1 LRKKNRYLVAL
12 VANRQGEIY
21 DLEGYA
27 ATGMA
32 GNQLVPL
39 APENTLDL
47 PFGGELM
54 FLPDRVPVL
63 LNLRSGRFESVATDP
78 YRRGARIFPV
88 AAFNSP
94 GYVVRWISA
103 YAERDNA
110 GHLPLFS
117 YGAVGWHRGVYRSA
131 VFRVDWERRQDLRLM
146 PHEAV
151 KAGVRTKRRQMPG
164 NRLREHL
171 ETCALVYGCPA
182 AKNFFLG
189 RCEAPLPT
197 SQWCNAHCRGCLS
210 HQKDSGIPH
219 SQNRIGFTPT
229 AKEITAVALAH
240 LRQVKRGVVSFG
252 QGCEGDPLLAVDVIA
267 PAIRSI
273 RTATDRGT
281 INVNTNGSRPA
292 ALNLLMDAGLDSIR
306 ISLNSVR
313 ENFYNAYFRPAGYR
327 FSDVAAGIDLALRRG
342 VHVAL
347 NYLNLP
353 GFTDTPEE
361 VAALKHF
368 LRQHPVQM
376 IQWRNLNFDPLRYWE
391 MMTTILP
398 HGDPL
403 GMKAVFEEVR
413 RGFPRMRHGYFN
425 PPKEKFSEP
434 YQQPN

>member
-1 LRKKNRYLVAL
+1 MRKKNRYLVAL

-27 ATGMA
+27 ATGRA

-39 APENTLDL
+39 EPENTLDL

-63 LNLRSGRFESVATDP
+63 LNLRSGRFESVAMDP
-78 YRRGARIFPV
+78 YRRGTRIFPV

-117 YGAVGWHRGVYRSA
+117 YGAVGWHHGVYRSA

-146 PHEAV
+146 PYEAV

-197 SQWCNAHCRGCLS
+197 SQRCNAHCRGCLS

-229 AKEITAVALAH
+229 AKEITAVALVH

-252 QGCEGDPLLAVDVIA
+252 QGCEGEPLLAVDVIA
-267 PAIRSI
+267 PAIRLI

-281 INVNTNGSRPA
+281 INMNTNGSRPA

-361 VAALKHF
+361 VAALKDF

-425 PPKEKFSEP
+425 PPKETFSEP

>member
-1 LRKKNRYLVAL
+1 MRKKARFLTAL

-21 DLEGYA
+21 ELEGYA
-27 ATGMA
+27 AAGMG

-39 APENTLDL
+39 EPKNTVDL
-47 PFGGELM
+47 PFGGELL
-54 FLPDRVPVL
+54 FLPDRFPIFF
-63 LNLRSGRFESVATDP
+63 NLRSGRFEKVATDP
-78 YRRGARIFPV
+78 CRSGAPVFPV

-103 YAERDNA
+103 YAERANA

-117 YGAVGWHRGVYRSA
+117 YGAVGWHRGGYRSA
-131 VFRVDWERRQDLRLM
+131 VFRVDRERRQDLRLM
-146 PHEAV
+146 PPDAV

-189 RCEAPLPT
+189 RYEAPLPT
-197 SQWCNAHCRGCLS
+197 SQRCNARCRGCLS
-210 HQKDSGIPH
+210 AQKGSGIPQ
-219 SQNRIGFTPT
+219 SQNRIDFAPT
-229 AKEITAVALAH
+229 SKEITAVALAH
-240 LRQVKRGVVSFG
+240 LSQVKRGVVSFG
-252 QGCEGDPLLAVDVIA
+252 QGCEGEPLLAVDVIA

-273 RTATDRGT
+273 RAATDRGT
-281 INVNTNGSRPA
+281 INMNTNGSCPA
-292 ALNLLMDAGLDSIR
+292 ALQLLMDAGLDSIR

-313 ENFYNAYFRPAGYR
+313 EDCYNAYFRPGGYR
-327 FSDVAAGIDLALRRG
+327 FFDVVAGIDLALRRG

-361 VAALKHF
+361 VAALTHF
-368 LRQHPVQM
+368 LHQHPVQM

-391 MMTTILP
+391 MMTKILT
-398 HGDPL
+398 HGTPL
-403 GMKAVFEEVR
+403 GMKAVFDEVR
-413 RGFPRMRHGYFN
+413 IGFPRLRHGYFN
-425 PPKEKFSEP
+425 PPKELFSEP
-434 YQQPN
+434 NQLPR

>member
-1 LRKKNRYLVAL
+1 LRKKARFLTAL

-21 DLEGYA
+21 ELEGYA
-27 ATGMA
+27 AAGMA

-39 APENTLDL
+39 EPENTVDL
-47 PFGGELM
+47 PFGGELL
-54 FLPDRVPVL
+54 FLPDRLPIFF
-63 LNLRSGRFESVATDP
+63 NLRSGRFEKVATDP
-78 YRRGARIFPV
+78 YRRGAPVFPV

-117 YGAVGWHRGVYRSA
+117 YGAVGWHRGGYRSA
-131 VFRVDWERRQDLRLM
+131 VFRVDRERRQDLRLM
-146 PHEAV
+146 PPDAV
-151 KAGVRTKRRQMPG
+151 KAGVRTKRRQIPG

-197 SQWCNAHCRGCLS
+197 SQHCNARCRGCLS
-210 HQKDSGIPH
+210 HQKGSGIPH
-219 SQNRIGFTPT
+219 SQNRIDFTPT
-229 AKEITAVALAH
+229 SKEITAVALAH
-240 LRQVKRGVVSFG
+240 LSQVKRGVVSFG
-252 QGCEGDPLLAVDVIA
+252 QGCEGEPLLAVDVIA

-273 RTATDRGT
+273 RAATDRGT
-281 INVNTNGSRPA
+281 INMNTNGSRPA
-292 ALNLLMDAGLDSIR
+292 AVQLLVDAGLDSIR

-313 ENFYNAYFRPAGYR
+313 QDCYNAYFRPGGYR
-327 FSDVAAGIDLALRRG
+327 FSDVVAGIDLALRRG

-361 VAALKHF
+361 VAALTHF
-368 LRQHPVQM
+368 LHQHPVQM
-376 IQWRNLNFDPLRYWE
+376 IQWRNLNFDPLRYCE
-391 MMTTILP
+391 MMTKILT
-398 HGDPL
+398 HGTPL
-403 GMKAVFEEVR
+403 GMKAVFDEVR
-413 RGFPRMRHGYFN
+413 VGFPRLRHGYFN
-425 PPKEKFSEP
+425 PPKELFSEP
-434 YQQPN
+434 NQLPS